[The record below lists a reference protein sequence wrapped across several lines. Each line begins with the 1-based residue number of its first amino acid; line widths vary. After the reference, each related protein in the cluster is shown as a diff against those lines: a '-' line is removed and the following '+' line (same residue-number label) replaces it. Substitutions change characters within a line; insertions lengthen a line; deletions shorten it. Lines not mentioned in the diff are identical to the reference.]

1 MTTTSAISASVVIC
15 AYTDA
20 RWDSIVRALEG
31 VAEQTME
38 PLDVILAVDHNPA
51 LAERFRNELQPR
63 FAFLTVALA
72 DSGPSGIGSARN
84 IGIAHSRGD
93 VVVFLDDDA
102 APKPDWLREI
112 VAPLNDQTIGVVA
125 GLVTPAWVGAER
137 APRWLPPEYYWVMGA
152 TWRGFGSDA
161 SDIRNPIGA
170 SMAIRR
176 DLLNGVGGFDLGFTY
191 NNDETDLCFRIRE
204 AFPGTRTV
212 FAPKSE
218 ILHEVS
224 PARQTLKYFF
234 RRCWV
239 EGIAKGSTS
248 ERHGRGTLMRELDYC
263 VRYLTTGVLGSLVT
277 LRLGRVMCLV
287 GGFGCTLVGWIYS
300 RTKRALNN
308 A

>member
-1 MTTTSAISASVVIC
+1 MTTVSSLSASVVIC
-15 AYTDA
+15 AYTEA
-20 RWDSIVRALEG
+20 RWDSIERALLG
-31 VAEQTME
+31 VEQQTVA

-51 LAERFRNELQPR
+51 LAERFRRELMPK
-63 FAFLTVALA
+63 FPFLSVALEE
-72 DSGPSGIGSARN
+72 SGPSGIGSARN

-102 APKPDWLREI
+102 APQPTWLEEI
-112 VAPLNDQTIGVVA
+112 LRPFGEETVGMVA
-125 GLVTPAWVGAER
+125 GLVTPNWIGASR
-137 APRWLPPEYYWVMGA
+137 APRWLPPEYFWVMGA
-152 TWRGFGSDA
+152 TWRGFGSDQQ
-161 SDIRNPIGA
+161 DIRNPIGA

-176 DLLNGVGGFDLGFTY
+176 HLLEAVGGFDLRFTY

-239 EGIAKGSTS
+239 EGLAKGSTS
-248 ERHGRGTLMRELDYC
+248 EQHGRGTLMRELDYC
-263 VRYLTTGVLGSLVT
+263 VRYLTTGVLGSLLT
-277 LRLGRVMCLV
+277 FRFGRVLCLV
-287 GGFGCTLVGWIYS
+287 GGFSFTLAGWICS
-300 RTKRALNN
+300 RTKRAIQR
-308 A
+308 